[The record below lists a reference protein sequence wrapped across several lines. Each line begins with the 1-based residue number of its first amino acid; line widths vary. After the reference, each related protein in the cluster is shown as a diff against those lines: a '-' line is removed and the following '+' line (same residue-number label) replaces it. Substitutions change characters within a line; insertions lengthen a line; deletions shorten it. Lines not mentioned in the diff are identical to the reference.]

1 MISRFT
7 ENCFI
12 ICFIIFYRRCLV
24 SLKIVFVFFFFS
36 IFSFS
41 KQKLLGVTPYIKWG
55 SNVATNRYYKVG
67 LNNDCD
73 QCQFKR
79 IS

>member
-1 MISRFT
+1 M
-7 ENCFI
+7 
-12 ICFIIFYRRCLV
+12 FYDVL
-24 SLKIVFVFFFFS
+24 LQ
-36 IFSFS
+36 IFSVTEKIILFFS